1 MKLEEII
8 SKYGVPDPKIV
19 GKLPKGGMQLDFVGH
34 ADTQKALSEIDPT
47 WTMEPVAFDEFGLP
61 AFRVENGMAHMA
73 AWMTLLG
80 VRRLGVG
87 SVQASKPDLFKEL
100 LSDAL
105 RNCAMRHNVYLA
117 LWSKSEWED
126 VTYTSSTPLVKPSP
140 VKSVSAQPSDPLVS
154 MDNIKRFVEAC
165 KSAGLNHEQI
175 AKTAKVDL
183 ADLKES
189 QMPAL
194 REAFAKA
201 KDLAAQ
207 FADEDY
213 VAQEDPNELP
223 PELMD
228 DLNPNFKN
236 TEEAVAAVIN
246 MFSAEEVIAES
257 KANHPANGSPQI
269 KEPGA
274 PATTKQIGMFRAL
287 ASGKGI
293 ATKAEQLSMASDST
307 GRVIE
312 SLEALTKS
320 EISEL
325 ITILKA

>member
-34 ADTQKALSEIDPT
+34 ADVVKALCEIDPA
-47 WTMEPVAFDEFGLP
+47 WSIEPVAFDANGLP

-73 AWMTLLG
+73 AWMTIHG
-80 VRRLGVG
+80 VRRLGIG
-87 SVQASKPDLFKEL
+87 SVMHNKPDIFKEL
-100 LSDAL
+100 QSDAI
-105 RNCAMRHNVYLA
+105 RNCAMRFGIYLS
-117 LWSKSEWED
+117 LWTKSEWED
-126 VTYTSSTPLVKPSP
+126 VSYTSSTPSAPKPAP
-140 VKSVSAQPSDPLVS
+140 VAKAEPAKPSDPLVS

-165 KSAGLNHEQI
+165 KTAGLNHEHV
-175 AKTAKVDL
+175 AKSAKLDL

-201 KDLAAQ
+201 KELAAQ
-207 FADEDY
+207 FSDTE
-213 VAQEDPNELP
+213 
-223 PELMD
+223 PEVMD
-228 DLNPNFKN
+228 DFNPAFN
-236 TEEAVAAVIN
+236 TTQEAVAAVIN

-293 ATKAEQLSMASDST
+293 ATKAEQLSMASDSS

-312 SLEALTKS
+312 SLESLTKS

>member
-34 ADTQKALSEIDPT
+34 ADVVKALCEIDPA
-47 WTMEPVAFDEFGLP
+47 WSMEPVAFDANGLP

-73 AWMTLLG
+73 AWMTIHG
-80 VRRLGVG
+80 VRRLGIG
-87 SVQASKPDLFKEL
+87 SVMHNKPDLFKEL
-100 LSDAL
+100 QSDAI
-105 RNCAMRHNVYLA
+105 RNCAMRFGVYLS
-117 LWSKSEWED
+117 LWTKSEWED
-126 VTYTSSTPLVKPSP
+126 VSYTSSTPSAPKPAP
-140 VKSVSAQPSDPLVS
+140 VAKVEPAKPSDPLVS

-165 KSAGLNHEQI
+165 KTAGLNHEHV
-175 AKTAKVDL
+175 AKSAKLDL

-189 QMPAL
+189 QMPQL

-201 KDLAAQ
+201 KELAAQ
-207 FADEDY
+207 FSDTE
-213 VAQEDPNELP
+213 
-223 PELMD
+223 PEVMD
-228 DLNPNFKN
+228 DFNPAFKN

-257 KANHPANGSPQI
+257 KANHPANGTPQI

-274 PATTKQIGMFRAL
+274 PATAKQIGMFRAL
-287 ASGKGI
+287 ASGKGMGQ
-293 ATKAEQLSMASDST
+293 KAEQLSMASDST
-307 GRVIE
+307 GRVIGA
-312 SLEALTKS
+312 LEELTKS

>member
-34 ADTQKALSEIDPT
+34 ADVTKMLIEIDPEWT
-47 WTMEPVAFDEFGLP
+47 WEPTAFDANGLP
-61 AFRVENGMAHMA
+61 AYRVENGMAHMA
-73 AWMTLLG
+73 GWLTILG

-87 SVQASKPDLFKEL
+87 SVMHNKPDLLKEL
-100 LSDAL
+100 ISDFI
-105 RNCAMRHNVYLA
+105 RNAAMRFGVCLA
-117 LWSKSEWED
+117 LWTKQEWED
-126 VTYTSSTPLVKPSP
+126 VSHTPSTPVAKPAP
-140 VKSVSAQPSDPLVS
+140 VAKVEPAKPTDPLVS
-154 MDNIKRFVEAC
+154 MDNIKRFVDAC
-165 KSAGLNHEQI
+165 KTAGLNHEQI
-175 AKTAKVDL
+175 AKSAKLDL

-201 KDLAAQ
+201 KELAAQ
-207 FADEDY
+207 FNDTE
-213 VAQEDPNELP
+213 
-223 PELMD
+223 PEVMD
-228 DLNPNFKN
+228 DFNPNFKN

>member
-34 ADTQKALSEIDPT
+34 ADVTKMLIEIDPEWT
-47 WTMEPVAFDEFGLP
+47 WEPTAFDVNGLP
-61 AFRVENGMAHMA
+61 AYRVENGMAHMA
-73 AWMTLLG
+73 GWLTILG

-87 SVQASKPDLFKEL
+87 SVMHNKPDLLKEL
-100 LSDAL
+100 ISDFI
-105 RNCAMRHNVYLA
+105 RNAAMRFGVCLA
-117 LWSKSEWED
+117 LWTKQEWED
-126 VTYTSSTPLVKPSP
+126 VSHTPSTPVAKPAP
-140 VKSVSAQPSDPLVS
+140 VAKVEPAKPSDPLVS
-154 MDNIKRFVEAC
+154 MDNIKRFVDAC
-165 KSAGLNHEQI
+165 KTAGLNHEQI
-175 AKTAKVDL
+175 AKSAKLDL

-201 KDLAAQ
+201 KELAAQ
-207 FADEDY
+207 FNDTE
-213 VAQEDPNELP
+213 
-223 PELMD
+223 PEVMD
-228 DLNPNFKN
+228 DFNPNFKN

-246 MFSAEEVIAES
+246 MFSAEEVVAES

>member
-19 GKLPKGGMQLDFVGH
+19 GKLPRGGQSLDFVGH
-34 ADTQKALSEIDPT
+34 ADITKMLIEVDSEWT
-47 WTMEPVAFDEFGLP
+47 WEPVAFDADGLP
-61 AFRVENGMAHMA
+61 AYRVENGMAHMA
-73 AWMTLLG
+73 GWMTIHG
-80 VRRLGVG
+80 VRRLGIG
-87 SVQASKPDLFKEL
+87 SVMANKPDLFKEL
-100 LSDAL
+100 ASDYL
-105 RNCAMRHNVYLA
+105 RNAAMRFGFCLS
-117 LWSKSEWED
+117 LWTKQEWDD
-126 VTYTSSTPLVKPSP
+126 VSYTSSTPAPKAAPVAKVELAKPT
-140 VKSVSAQPSDPLVS
+140 DPLVS
-154 MDNIKRFVEAC
+154 MDNIKRFVDAC
-165 KSAGLNHEQI
+165 KTAGLNHEQI
-175 AKTAKVDL
+175 AKSAKLDL

-201 KDLAAQ
+201 KELAAQ
-207 FADEDY
+207 FNDTE
-213 VAQEDPNELP
+213 
-223 PELMD
+223 PEVMD
-228 DLNPNFKN
+228 DFNPNFKN

-246 MFSAEEVIAES
+246 MFSAEEVVAES